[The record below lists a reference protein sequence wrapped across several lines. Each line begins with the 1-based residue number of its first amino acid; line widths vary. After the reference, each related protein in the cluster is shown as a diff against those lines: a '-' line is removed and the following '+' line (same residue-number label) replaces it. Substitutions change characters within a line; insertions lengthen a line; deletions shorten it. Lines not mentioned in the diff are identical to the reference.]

1 MQSGDIYVKTI
12 RNQETTFSLPQRPV
26 TRWLSALLFLP
37 LAILTLMAPG
47 AQAAKPGGQ
56 AVLLPPFIPIPAPQP
71 FLFPVSPFDIIGFM
85 QSATVDNPSDIFSGG
100 TMEINGIK
108 IIVPRNTIFQMPAT
122 AMTWADV
129 FRNAPPAYKLLNQ
142 SGLALSDTP
151 KPFTTYEVH
160 VQGNRVINT
169 SAGTDQYIAGL
180 IFISQQSANSG
191 QGYIN
196 CIDYNKA
203 EIWVSQALQ
212 TAAPCTGIRIRI
224 NTPNGRY
231 GKPDQT
237 ADPRFTSDEDNPT
250 IVSETGYPMC
260 VPRIDPALGVDSLCP
275 SWNRPRDPFTGAF
288 ATIFTMS
295 AASPG
300 TPDANGITHQAGYP
314 NPAVKP
320 DPFEQTPFEIGD
332 YITFMGSLV
341 NDAPC
346 QAGQPASSC
355 QYTSAHTINAALGIF
370 TAPGTWPAYTI
381 MGEFRI
387 GVGGTPNPLFPQEA
401 VEKVFMDNFTTD
413 SMSLVDVYAVDV
425 NPCTGARSHRFYGTA
440 DPFGPPIGG
449 KKGRARFRATIGNFL
464 PATREMA
471 IASRALT
478 KGAPLDT
485 VAIRYVA
492 NGLAAGTF
500 QAPQFEF
507 IFPENLVIGSPQVPL
522 TFQEF
527 PFLVNGFG
535 PYVPFNSPPGTQ
547 PVGVV
552 GQLSP
557 WPSLSAPAASCTTVP
572 PLIQPP
578 VANAGAPQT
587 VASGATVNLDG
598 SASYDPNNPPLTLIY
613 TWQQSAGPA
622 VNLLNADA
630 AKPQFVAPALP
641 AGAAPVVLTFQLAV
655 CNGFTC
661 GGVSSV
667 NVTVISSTTA
677 PTVSLAASPS
687 VNVIPGTVVT
697 LTAVASGG
705 SGTYTYKFAQT
716 GLGGLPAVSLT
727 QTGNKATFTA
737 PLPPAGTPLPV
748 TLTFAATVTDS
759 VTGQAATANINVLI
773 GPDTISIVSVTY
785 KLSRSQLKASVNDNV
800 PNGAATITMTPLDIY
815 GAPIGNPVVMTYD
828 PTVNTYNVTQSI
840 TNPIPNSVKF
850 TSNYGGTITV
860 PVTRVQ

>member
-1 MQSGDIYVKTI
+1 MKTI
-12 RNQETTFSLPQRPV
+12 RNPKTTFHPRQQWVARRLF
-26 TRWLSALLFLP
+26 ALFLLP
-37 LAILTLMAPG
+37 LAILMLMTPG
-47 AQAAKPGGQ
+47 VQAAKPGGQ
-56 AVLLPPFIPIPAPQP
+56 AVLLPPFIPVPAPQP
-71 FLFPVSPFDIIGFM
+71 FLFPVSPFDIVGFM
-85 QSATVDNPSDIFSGG
+85 QSATVDNPADIFSGG

-122 AMTWADV
+122 SMTWADM

-151 KPFTTYEVH
+151 KPFSTYEVH
-160 VQGNRVINT
+160 VQGNRVINA

-180 IFISQQSANSG
+180 IFISQQSANTG

-212 TAAPCTGIRIRI
+212 TAAPCTGMRIRI
-224 NTPNGRY
+224 NTPSGRY
-231 GKPDQT
+231 GKPDPT

-250 IVSETGYPMC
+250 IVTETGYPMC

-288 ATIFTMS
+288 STIFTMS
-295 AASPG
+295 AATAG
-300 TPDANGITHQAGYP
+300 LPDANGITHQAGYP
-314 NPAVKP
+314 NPPVKP
-320 DPFEQTPFEIGD
+320 DPFEQAPFEVGD
-332 YITFMGSLV
+332 YITLMGSLV

-346 QAGQPASSC
+346 VAGQPASSC
-355 QYTSAHTINAALGIF
+355 QYTSAHTINASLGIF
-370 TAPGTWPAYTI
+370 TAPGTWPAYAY

-413 SMSLVDVYAVDV
+413 SMSLVDIYAVDV
-425 NPCTGARSHRFYGTA
+425 NPCTGARTHRFYGTA

-478 KGAPLDT
+478 KGAPLDS
-485 VAIRYVA
+485 VPIRYVA
-492 NGLAAGTF
+492 NGLAAGMF

-507 IFPENLVIGSPQVPL
+507 IFPENLIIGSPQVPQ

-535 PYVPFNSPPGTQ
+535 PYVPFGSASGT
-547 PVGVV
+547 PAAGIV

-587 VASGATVNLDG
+587 VASGAIVNLDG
-598 SASYDPNNPPLTLIY
+598 SASTDPNTPPLTLIY

-630 AKPQFVAPALP
+630 AKPQFVAPALA
-641 AGAAPVVLTFQLAV
+641 AGAAPVTLTFQLAV

-667 NVTVISSTTA
+667 NVTVISSA
-677 PTVSLAASPS
+677 GPTVSLAASPS
-687 VNVIPGTVVT
+687 LNLQAGTTVT
-697 LTAVASGG
+697 LTATATGG
-705 SGTYTYKFAQT
+705 SGTYTYSFAET
-716 GLGGLPAVSLT
+716 ANGGLPAVTLT
-727 QTGNKATFTA
+727 ASGNTATFVV
-737 PLPPAGTPLPV
+737 PVPPAGTPLPA
-748 TLTFAATVTDS
+748 TLTFAVTATDTVTNQSTTAS
-759 VTGQAATANINVLI
+759 VNVI
-773 GPDTISIVSVTY
+773 VGPDKITVLSVVY
-785 KLSRSQLKASVNDNV
+785 KLSRSQLKASVSDSI
-800 PNGAATITMTPLDIY
+800 PNGKATITMQALDIN

-828 PTVNTYNVTQSI
+828 PTLNAYNVLQSI
-840 TNPIPNSVKF
+840 TNPMPNAVKF
-850 TSNYGGTITV
+850 TSNYGGTVTA
-860 PVTRVQ
+860 PVQRVQ